1 MKFYSA
7 ASLSFAM
14 WAGYLA
20 LGLIALP
27 TVVAFYALISFG
39 GDGVAWNLLADSYF
53 HGILY
58 FSLKQAVLSALLSVL
73 LAWPVARALF
83 YLPGLA
89 GRRMFLALCLLC
101 FVLPTLILITGLVA
115 LLGRSGWLLP
125 VLGEQ
130 WNLYGLHGILLA
142 HVFLNMPFAVR
153 ALFLQLQGIPDSSWR
168 LAAQLKLSRRQ
179 QFQFI
184 EWPALRGR
192 LLVLAGFI
200 FVLCFNSFAVVLAL
214 GGGPQATTLEV
225 AIYQSLKY
233 DFNIPEALTLA
244 WVQLLIAGS
253 LFLVIARFGS
263 MAWLSPD
270 SAGQRFLPRIS
281 LSAGILH
288 RLVYILAWLFLL
300 APLLALLPGLMAL
313 DADKWL
319 QLDIFRPTVTTLVLG
334 VTAAVLSVL
343 LSYLLLW
350 PLRQARIKA
359 KRRQQWLLDWLATHN
374 LVAPAMVLSVGLY
387 VFFLTRIDIERW
399 GIVLVALLNTA
410 VLIPFAV
417 QQLRPRFFQFD
428 DQYYR
433 LSASLKLS
441 YRQRLQV
448 EWPWM
453 RQAMTSAFALVLLL
467 AMGDV
472 AIFSIFG
479 SGDWMT
485 LPWLIYSYAGTYRM
499 AEASLAAVVLLLF
512 CAVILILFERN
523 N

>member
-1 MKFYSA
+1 M
-7 ASLSFAM
+7 
-14 WAGYLA
+14 
-20 LGLIALP
+20 LIILP
-27 TVVAFYALISFG
+27 TILAFYALIGFG
-39 GDGVAWNLLADSYF
+39 GDGVAWELLSDSYF

-58 FSLKQAVLSALLSVL
+58 FSLKQSVLSAVLSVL

-83 YLPGLA
+83 YLPDLM
-89 GRRMFLALCLLC
+89 GRRAFLALCLLC

-125 VLGEQ
+125 LLGDD

-142 HVFLNMPFAVR
+142 HVFLNMPFAIR

-168 LAAQLKLSRRQ
+168 LAAQLKLPAAKRLML
-179 QFQFI
+179 I
-184 EWPALRGR
+184 EWPAVKGR
-192 LLVLAGFI
+192 LLVLSGFV

-244 WVQLLIAGS
+244 WVQLSIAGS
-253 LFLVIARFGS
+253 IFFLMARFGS

-270 SAGQRFLPRIS
+270 TAARPFMPTVSVRTKAALYS
-281 LSAGILH
+281 
-288 RLVYILAWLFLL
+288 VYVLAWGGLL
-300 APLLALLPGLMAL
+300 LPLLALMPGLFAL

-319 QLDIFRPTVTTLVLG
+319 GLTVFWPTVMTLGLG
-334 VTAAVLSVL
+334 ITAAVLAL
-343 LSYLLLW
+343 LLTYLLLW
-350 PLRQARIKA
+350 PLRQARINGQFRK
-359 KRRQQWLLDWLATHN
+359 QWSLEWMATHN

-387 VFFLTRIDIERW
+387 VFFLTRIDVDKW
-399 GIVLVALLNTA
+399 GIVLVALLNT
-410 VLIPFAV
+410 VVIIPFAV
-417 QQLRPRFFQFD
+417 QQMRPRILQFD
-428 DQYYR
+428 DQYQR
-433 LSASLKLS
+433 LCASLKLS
-441 YRQRLQV
+441 PWQRLQV

-453 RQAMTSAFALVLLL
+453 KRVLISTFALILLL

-479 SGDWMT
+479 NGDWMT
-485 LPWLIYSYAGTYRM
+485 LPWLIYSYAGTYRIP
-499 AEASLAAVVLLLF
+499 EASLAAVILLVLCGF
-512 CAVILILFERN
+512 IVMLFERN